1 MFKLVSCVTVIMGS
15 VLLASTAGA
24 AVETPRIMTVEP
36 RNNLHLA
43 DLSTLTDRDRRRLD
57 FYASKIVEEIDAIS
71 GLEDSG
77 DVAGVDEKISTTRT
91 MADRFTIS
99 SEDLGLTAEE
109 ARQYFLVHMMGNFSG
124 RLPEAFV
131 GSAGIF
137 DLNLLF
143 VDTDGTQQAPAVTG
157 DYVDL
162 LRNQTVGGVTT
173 TD

>member
-1 MFKLVSCVTVIMGS
+1 MFKVASCVTVIMGS
-15 VLLASTAGA
+15 VLFPCVVHA
-24 AVETPRIMTVEP
+24 AVETPRITI
-36 RNNLHLA
+36 NATDSDLHLA
-43 DLSTLTDRDRRRLD
+43 DLTTLTDRDKRRLD
-57 FYASKIVEEIDAIS
+57 FYAGRIIEEITAIS
-71 GLEDSG
+71 TLEDSG
-77 DVAGVDEKISTTRT
+77 DVAAVDTKIGETRT

-99 SEDLGLTAEE
+99 SEELGLSAEE

-143 VDTDGTQQAPAVTG
+143 VDTDGTEQSPVATG

-162 LRNQTVGGVTT
+162 LRNQTVGGVVPAE
-173 TD
+173 

>member
-1 MFKLVSCVTVIMGS
+1 MFKVTFCVTVIMGS
-15 VLLASTAGA
+15 VLLASA
-24 AVETPRIMTVEP
+24 AEASVQTPRIIAGASHSD
-36 RNNLHLA
+36 LHLA

-71 GLEDSG
+71 ALEDTG
-77 DVAGVDEKISTTRT
+77 DVAGVDAKISTTRV

-143 VDTDGTQQAPAVTG
+143 VDTGATRQAPAVTG

-162 LRNQTVGGVTT
+162 LRNQTVGGVVTS
-173 TD
+173 D

>member
-1 MFKLVSCVTVIMGS
+1 MLKSAFCVSVIMGS
-15 VLLASTAGA
+15 VLLASGVSAS
-24 AVETPRIMTVEP
+24 VQTVKILIAED
-36 RNNLHLA
+36 RSDLHLA

-57 FYASKIVEEIDAIS
+57 FYAGKIIEEIDAIS
-71 GLEDSG
+71 ALEDAG
-77 DVAGVDEKISTTRT
+77 NAAGVDEKIATTRT
-91 MADRFTIS
+91 MAGRFTVS

-143 VDTDGTQQAPAVTG
+143 ADTGGADQSTAVTG
-157 DYVDL
+157 DYLDL
-162 LRNQTVGGVTT
+162 LRNQSVGGVAT